1 MNIKGIARI
10 ALLAAVTSVAGQVA
24 LAQEQLSIGSTAA
37 TSPFY
42 GYFVSVANIIN
53 DKVEGAQASVVESG
67 ASIENLKRI
76 GRGQMDMGLITTNSL
91 ADAYNGIGAFE
102 DAPVKSKLLWVYF
115 TAPQMTF
122 VSADS
127 DITTLEQL
135 EGTKFHTGMRGSSTE
150 ATTDAVLKS
159 LGITVEPFRSGGPDA
174 DDAFKDGRIVGLTSS
189 SMGPKLSA
197 SQIDLNSS
205 VGLKPINLT
214 DEQVAMVRKNHPQL
228 SIVDIP
234 AGAGDGLPAFTTW
247 AFALGTSAGA
257 DMSEE
262 TAYQIVKAVME
273 NRQPQTNA
281 MKSTGTVDFAE
292 ATLKYATSPLHPGAI
307 RYLREIGM
315 DVPENLIAEE
325 DR

>member
-1 MNIKGIARI
+1 MKLGKLAKITV
-10 ALLAAVTSVAGQVA
+10 LAAVTTAAGQVA

-53 DKVEGAQASVVESG
+53 DKVEGVQASVVESG
-67 ASIENLKRI
+67 ATIENLKRI

-91 ADAYNGIGAFE
+91 SDAYNGVGVFE
-102 DAPVKSKLLWVYF
+102 GAPVNSKLLWVYF
-115 TAPQMTF
+115 TAPQVTL
-122 VSADS
+122 VREDS
-127 DITTLEQL
+127 DIEALEQL
-135 EGTKFHTGMRGSSTE
+135 EGLNFHTGMRGSSTE
-150 ATTDAVLKS
+150 ATTDAVFES
-159 LGITVEPFRSGGPDA
+159 LGINVEAFRSGGTDA
-174 DDAFKDGRIVGLTSS
+174 EDAFKNGRIAGITAS
-189 SMGPKLSA
+189 SMGLKLSA

-205 VGLKPINLT
+205 VGVKPINLT
-214 DEQVAMVRKNHPQL
+214 DEQITVVRKHHPQL
-228 SIVDIP
+228 SIIDIP

-262 TAYQIVKAVME
+262 TAYQIVKAVLE
-273 NRQPQTNA
+273 NRELQTNA
-281 MKSTGTVDFAE
+281 MKSTGNVDFAE